1 MIHAISDKFLRHV
14 YEDANNSVVRD
25 VADACVNALRRAT
38 REVSDEYD
46 REDAFV
52 KAFRR
57 RGLPLQVVCNWIVP
71 REIDACYYA
80 VDSFGNI
87 FKRDAISDD

>member
-1 MIHAISDKFLRHV
+1 M
-14 YEDANNSVVRD
+14 
-25 VADACVNALRRAT
+25 
-38 REVSDEYD
+38 SDEYD

-57 RGLPLQVVCNWIVP
+57 RGLPLQAVCNWIVP
-71 REIDACYYA
+71 REIDACYYV

-87 FKRDAISDD
+87 FKRDEISDD